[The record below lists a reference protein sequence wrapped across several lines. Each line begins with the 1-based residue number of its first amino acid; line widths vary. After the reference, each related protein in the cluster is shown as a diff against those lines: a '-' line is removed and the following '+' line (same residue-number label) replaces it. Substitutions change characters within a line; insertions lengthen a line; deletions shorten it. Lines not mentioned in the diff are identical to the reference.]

1 VPANHDPNPIRSMG
15 IIKDGKSDGVLYR
28 IAIEIEEEEVELIE
42 VEACETG
49 FRTARV
55 SQTFQSYTLPG
66 LLC

>member
-1 VPANHDPNPIRSMG
+1 MG

-49 FRTARV
+49 FRAARV